1 MITKHRQNFNPWSP
15 SHINLHVHARFFSAF
30 RILATEQWHQE
41 KDEVAKELKR
51 IKKTRMID
59 ELNSLSILEDQ
70 RAGKQFY
77 GADAYKSWL
86 SSKDL
91 HADTEG
97 D

>member
-1 MITKHRQNFNPWSP
+1 
-15 SHINLHVHARFFSAF
+15 
-30 RILATEQWHQE
+30 
-41 KDEVAKELKR
+41 
-51 IKKTRMID
+51 MID

>member
-1 MITKHRQNFNPWSP
+1 
-15 SHINLHVHARFFSAF
+15 
-30 RILATEQWHQE
+30 
-41 KDEVAKELKR
+41 
-51 IKKTRMID
+51 MID

-91 HADTEG
+91 HADTEC